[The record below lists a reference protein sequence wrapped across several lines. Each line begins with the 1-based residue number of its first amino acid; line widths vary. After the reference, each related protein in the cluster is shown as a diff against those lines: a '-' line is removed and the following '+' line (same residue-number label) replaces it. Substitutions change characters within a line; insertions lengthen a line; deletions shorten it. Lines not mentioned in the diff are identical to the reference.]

1 MIDAFFTLFSIIFF
15 CAQANTVFKGE
26 SMMKN
31 SKDTKM
37 NNKQRSADDRGD
49 SIDQLQKLE
58 AANSMIAEKE
68 IGQQNENL

>member
-1 MIDAFFTLFSIIFF
+1 
-15 CAQANTVFKGE
+15 
-26 SMMKN
+26 MMKN